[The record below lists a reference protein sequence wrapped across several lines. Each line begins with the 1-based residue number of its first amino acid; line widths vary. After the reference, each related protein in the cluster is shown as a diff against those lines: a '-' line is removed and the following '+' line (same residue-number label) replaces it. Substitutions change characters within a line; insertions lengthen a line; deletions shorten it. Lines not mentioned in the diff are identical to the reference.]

1 MLAKAVSL
9 VLRMCICCA
18 AAVIAVSGTA
28 VAQDA
33 LSAPGLHSD
42 VIFSG
47 YAPPSESREILRRM
61 LTPLAFAQMEKSA
74 LQSGKTLAV
83 QPLDLK
89 SERFTVYA
97 PASPPPPAGY
107 GLLVFVPPWDNA
119 RLPDGWSSIL
129 DSRGI
134 VFATAAQSGN
144 EQGVVNRRAPLALL
158 AEENA
163 ARHYRIDPTRIYIG
177 GFSGGSRV
185 AMRLALAYP
194 DIFIGAFLNA
204 GADPIGDAA
213 ASLPPDDLFGR
224 FQENSRLYYATG
236 AQDLSSLG
244 MDARSLRTMRD
255 LCVFNTQAERTP
267 RTVHEIA
274 DAHVLFAALT
284 FLDTPPVTD
293 ADRLAACRKDVQ
305 TDLQSALQDIRTA
318 AARGKLDDARKLLL
332 EANNRFGGLAAK
344 DLIALASQLN
354 LDSALRSA
362 H

>member
-1 MLAKAVSL
+1 MRANSIGI
-9 VLRMCICCA
+9 VLILCA
-18 AAVIAVSGTA
+18 FGAGAPNVCA
-28 VAQDA
+28 AQDA
-33 LSAPGLHSD
+33 PAAPGLHRD
-42 VIFSG
+42 VVFSE
-47 YAPPSESREILRRM
+47 YAPPSESRETLRRM
-61 LTPLAFAQMEKSA
+61 LTPLAFAQMEKNA
-74 LQSGKTLAV
+74 AQSGKTLAV

-89 SERFTVYA
+89 GERFTVYV

-107 GLLVFVPPWDNA
+107 GLLVFVPPWDDA
-119 RLPDGWSSIL
+119 RLPDGWASVL
-129 DSRGI
+129 DARGI
-134 VFATAAQSGN
+134 VFVTAAQSGN
-144 EQGVVNRRAPLALL
+144 EQGVVNRRVPLALL

-163 ARHYRIDPTRIYIG
+163 VRRYRIDPSRIYIG

-194 DIFIGAFLNA
+194 DIFTGAFLNA

-213 ASLPPDDLFGR
+213 ASLPPDGLFAR

-274 DAHVLFAALT
+274 DAHVLLAALT
-284 FLDTPPVTD
+284 FLDTPPATD
-293 ADRLAACRKDVQ
+293 ADRLATCRKDVQ
-305 TDLQSALQDIRTA
+305 TDLQSALQDIRAT
-318 AARGKLDDARKLLL
+318 AARGKQDDAGKLLL

-344 DLIALASQLN
+344 DLIALAEQLN
-354 LDSALRSA
+354 LNAMLQQNSR
-362 H
+362 